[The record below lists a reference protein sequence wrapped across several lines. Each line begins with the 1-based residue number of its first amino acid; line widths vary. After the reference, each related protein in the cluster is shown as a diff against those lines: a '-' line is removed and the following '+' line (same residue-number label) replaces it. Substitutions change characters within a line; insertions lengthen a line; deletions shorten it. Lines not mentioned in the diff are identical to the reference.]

1 VPAVLQ
7 RGARLSGVVAF
18 SASATD
24 NCDTNPVVNCI
35 PVSGAMFALGANL
48 VTCTA
53 TDGAG
58 NTNSCSFTVTVR
70 DKHGLPSRVRP
81 IS

>member
-1 VPAVLQ
+1 
-7 RGARLSGVVAF
+7 
-18 SASATD
+18 
-24 NCDTNPVVNCI
+24 VVNCI